1 MKTNHVLCPIDGS
14 EASARALEV
23 AADAAATL
31 KIPLRVFSAVED
43 PHEIAERRAQ
53 TDFSVASIDN
63 DIEIAVDVTAAPHA
77 PKAIVAFA
85 GDDAV
90 VVMATT
96 TRPHVLAG
104 YLGSATE
111 HVIRTLHR
119 PVVTVGPRCQHSL
132 GEVSGVMVPCDGSEF
147 SEEALPVARAWA
159 DRLGVDM
166 TVVSVLDE
174 RAADTGTGETNY
186 VHNLAKRFNAQW
198 DVLHGSD
205 PAKAIADQAADQLI
219 VMTSHGRSGFNR
231 LRVGSVATET
241 TRWAQAPVV
250 ILNPG
255 KPDMSVDVTEVEQP
269 EPAVSSGT

>member
-14 EASARALEV
+14 EASARALVV

-31 KIPLRVFSAVED
+31 QIPLRVFSAVED

-53 TDFSVASIDN
+53 TEFAVAGIDG
-63 DIEIAVDVTAAPHA
+63 DVDVEVTAAPHA

-85 GDDAV
+85 GDDAL

-119 PVVTVGPRCQHSL
+119 PVLTVGPRCEHSL
-132 GEVSGVMVPCDGSEF
+132 GEVSGVVVPCDGSAF
-147 SEEALPVARAWA
+147 SEEALPIGRAWA
-159 DRLGVDM
+159 DQLGVEM

-174 RAADTGTGETNY
+174 QAAEAGTGETNY
-186 VHNLAKRFNAQW
+186 VHNLGQKFDAQW
-198 DVLHGSD
+198 DVLHGND
-205 PAKAIADQAADQLI
+205 PAQAIADQAGDRLI
-219 VMTSHGRSGFNR
+219 VMTSHGRSGFSR
-231 LRVGSVATET
+231 LRLGSVATET
-241 TRWAQAPVV
+241 TRWAKAPMI
-250 ILNPG
+250 ILHPG
-255 KPDMSVDVTEVEQP
+255 KPDVSVDVTEVEQP
-269 EPAVSSGT
+269 EPAAP